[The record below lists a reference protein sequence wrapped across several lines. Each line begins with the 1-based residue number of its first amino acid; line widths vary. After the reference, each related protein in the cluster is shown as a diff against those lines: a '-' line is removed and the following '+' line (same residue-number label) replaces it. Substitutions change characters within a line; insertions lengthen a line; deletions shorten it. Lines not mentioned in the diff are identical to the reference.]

1 MRKLKRLNH
10 KTCRLISS
18 TEQPAPN
25 RSLKTTINPMYN
37 NPNSPDN
44 YKHFTVKE
52 SAKLLEFLLDNMN
65 ESRNKVNATL
75 QGRGVKV
82 GGKTTT
88 QFDFQLQP
96 GMDVAVSK
104 SKRNQYTLKSRYVKI
119 VYEDQWLVVVEKN
132 IGILSMA
139 AGHSSLNVK
148 AVLDDYFAKSRQRC
162 RAHVVHRLDRDTS
175 GLMVYAKDIDTEQ
188 ILEHNWHDIVYD
200 RRYVAVVS
208 GEMEEEGG
216 TIENWLKDNKAYIT
230 YSSPVD
236 NGGKYAV
243 THFHVLDRTTEHSL
257 VEYKLETGRKNQIR
271 VHSADMG
278 HPVCGDI
285 KYGNGDDPLHRL
297 CLHAYMLCFWHPV
310 TRKRME
316 FETPIPAAFRHL
328 FK

>member
-65 ESRNKVNATL
+65 ESRNKVKATL